1 MFIFFFLM
9 EVLGKDFRKKRK
21 KIKHTTLCHRLAFQ
35 KFQTYL
41 ILLTLPDLCL
51 LGKTIS
57 LESIS
62 PFLSKKEQKISFNLV
77 LMQYSP
83 HPEPTLKAHVKNM
96 KSNFYLA
103 LVMNNSEI
111 RNKARHVSAASV
123 NMISTLQHFP
133 CLARDGLAA

>member
-1 MFIFFFLM
+1 M
-9 EVLGKDFRKKRK
+9 
-21 KIKHTTLCHRLAFQ
+21 
-35 KFQTYL
+35 
-41 ILLTLPDLCL
+41 
-51 LGKTIS
+51 GKTVL
-57 LESIS
+57 LELIS
-62 PFLSKKEQKISFNLV
+62 PFLSKKEEQKISFNLV

-96 KSNFYLA
+96 KSNFYLG